1 MLEEFVEASAAVM
14 NPAAAPP
21 LASPDIST
29 VTANGPSTTK
39 NAKLP
44 LQILHDVIH
53 KELESRR
60 TAVVARKAT
69 LEAEERAAKEKESAR
84 GTGSGGSG
92 GSGVGRSAMGIAEQH
107 HGASSSAMA
116 HSANSSVVRQHQLE
130 KMVKALVARQEKV
143 HSLSSSLQ
151 L

>member
-1 MLEEFVEASAAVM
+1 MEEFVEASAAVM
-14 NPAAAPP
+14 NTTASSSHVSQD
-21 LASPDIST
+21 LAT
-29 VTANGPSTTK
+29 VTTNGPSTTK

-44 LQILHDVIH
+44 LQILHDVIR

-60 TAVVARKAT
+60 AAVVARKAT
-69 LEAEERAAKEKESAR
+69 MEAEERAAKEKESAR

-116 HSANSSVVRQHQLE
+116 HSANASVVRQHQLE

-143 HSLSSSLQ
+143 HYPSSSLQ